1 MKTNEIEQKVAQL
14 KKEKGA
20 YKIYVDDRYDN
31 PVMIP
36 LYNKIQVS
44 FMKEVLEGWSI
55 YSSLLIKLF
64 ETKLDDLEYLR
75 SAYSNMIDFDD

>member
-20 YKIYVDDRYDN
+20 YKIYVDDRYEN

-36 LYNKIQVS
+36 MYNEVQIA
-44 FMKEVLEGWSI
+44 FMKEVLEGWTI

-64 ETKLDDLEYLR
+64 ETKSDDLEYLR

>member
-36 LYNKIQVS
+36 LYNEVQVS
-44 FMKEVLEGWSI
+44 FMKEILDGWSI
-55 YSSLLIKLF
+55 YSCLLIKLF
-64 ETKLDDLEYLR
+64 ETKLDDLEFLR
-75 SAYSNMIDFDD
+75 SADSNMIDFDD

>member
-20 YKIYVDDRYDN
+20 YKIYVDDRYEN
-31 PVMIP
+31 PVMIT
-36 LYNKIQVS
+36 LYNEVQVS
-44 FMKEVLEGWSI
+44 FMKEILDGWSI